1 MIASVRMRWLFHSQ
15 LKPSLKSERKL
26 FLVGKES
33 VSVRG
38 FGIFIE
44 KTKTA
49 AKPNDAPFTPKGID
63 AATTNAIAPS
73 GSPMKLLQIVSTIV
87 KRPLAL

>member
-1 MIASVRMRWLFHSQ
+1 MASVRMRWLFHSQ

-38 FGIFIE
+38 FGILIE